1 MPAAVVAAGRRGA
14 RECGGAPC
22 AVEMWLVA
30 LGYEAVAAEGAATAE
45 APNCERLKVWD
56 ASAFQNNIL
65 PTLCR
70 FTWFCNNT
78 SMQLFVKGNGSPFS
92 LTVAGSDTIED
103 VKMKVAKVAGISA
116 AEQQLI

>member
-1 MPAAVVAAGRRGA
+1 MWAGGMGYDAIAAQ
-14 RECGGAPC
+14 GAP
-22 AVEMWLVA
+22 VA
-30 LGYEAVAAEGAATAE
+30 LGQRSS
-45 APNCERLKVWD
+45 ERLKVWD
-56 ASAFQNNIL
+56 ASAFQNIAL
-65 PTLCR
+65 QPLFR

>member
-1 MPAAVVAAGRRGA
+1 MSIKQTRTVDGLRLRVSFKAIGSQTAVGS
-14 RECGGAPC
+14 
-22 AVEMWLVA
+22 
-30 LGYEAVAAEGAATAE
+30 LG
-45 APNCERLKVWD
+45 
-56 ASAFQNNIL
+56 
-65 PTLCR
+65 
-70 FTWFCNNT
+70 FCNNT

>member
-1 MPAAVVAAGRRGA
+1 MNGFT
-14 RECGGAPC
+14 
-22 AVEMWLVA
+22 LV
-30 LGYEAVAAEGAATAE
+30 
-45 APNCERLKVWD
+45 N
-56 ASAFQNNIL
+56 
-65 PTLCR
+65 R

-103 VKMKVAKVAGISA
+103 VKMKLAKVAGISA

>member
-1 MPAAVVAAGRRGA
+1 MDDGLRPRVSFKAIGS
-14 RECGGAPC
+14 
-22 AVEMWLVA
+22 L
-30 LGYEAVAAEGAATAE
+30 
-45 APNCERLKVWD
+45 
-56 ASAFQNNIL
+56 SAFGSL
-65 PTLCR
+65 G
-70 FTWFCNNT
+70 FCNNT